1 MAHNIIFLN
10 FENMTNIQKHIDQYR
25 ELTDLLN
32 GDEYSVAIRGEI
44 IKNRNT
50 IGDLLQIIIDQ
61 KIQINQLQEYT
72 HSLERD
78 YDRQDR
84 GINNIW

>member
-1 MAHNIIFLN
+1 
-10 FENMTNIQKHIDQYR
+10 MTNIQKHIDQYR